1 MAQTMHAHI
10 EVKCHGTWQ
19 HYANP
24 IVKRGHGLFE
34 LVDGRDENSI
44 CRHRG
49 LPKDASL
56 IASACHHEMSRD
68 GVYGNVPSNPR
79 SFELFPLFNRLSD
92 VGFHRRVV
100 CIQADVKK
108 RELEQFF
115 DEHTKRINHE
125 RTPQSVENVTVA

>member
-68 GVYGNVPSNPR
+68 GVYDEGWLESGDLPVLQAALYERNPDVIPTGTDR
-79 SFELFPLFNRLSD
+79 LDLEHGIFQTRIAGHRIAEHRTFEDSRIVFWFN
-92 VGFHRRVV
+92 G
-100 CIQADVKK
+100 
-108 RELEQFF
+108 
-115 DEHTKRINHE
+115 
-125 RTPQSVENVTVA
+125 